1 MFYST
6 NIVIMK
12 KVIFI
17 VLVNLLAFN
26 MGFAQWQQ
34 VNGPN
39 GGNISAI
46 GYDSITQNIYVG
58 TAIGEIY

>member
-1 MFYST
+1 
-6 NIVIMK
+6 MK